1 MDGFFSE
8 EDIES
13 CEEKLSMLEIIT
25 ALNGFAAGKTPGPD
39 GLPKEF
45 YAKFWDI
52 LGPHLLDLY
61 NFSFEFGCFSESMQ
75 SSITRLIYK
84 KGERKS
90 LKN

>member
-1 MDGFFSE
+1 MALQRG
-8 EDIES
+8 
-13 CEEKLSMLEIIT
+13 KPPALT
-25 ALNGFAAGKTPGPD
+25 AYQK
-39 GLPKEF
+39 
-45 YAKFWDI
+45 KFWDI

-90 LKN
+90 LKNWRPISLLNIGYKIAS